1 MELIFNA
8 KVVNEGTVSHGYVA
22 VEEGVIVALGEGFP
36 SESLMRQAEVVTDVN
51 GDYLLPGVIDEHVHL
66 REPGMT
72 HKGDIASE
80 TLAAVAGG
88 VTSVIDMPNVA
99 PPTVTQAA
107 LDDKLERMAHTSLVN
122 YSAYAGATATNLD
135 WLRSIDYRQVVG
147 MKVFLGSSTGG
158 LLLDDA
164 AALRRLFDSVPALI
178 AAHCEHEDTIARN
191 RSQWRAEHG
200 DYIPA
205 AVHPL
210 VRSREACF
218 ESTRQAVELAHATG
232 ARLHVLHVST
242 ADELALFDDS
252 STPLAQKRITAEA
265 CVGHLWFSDLDYARL
280 GNRIRVNPAVKTLA
294 DREALRRAVAER
306 RIDVVATDHAPHLL
320 TEKYENLL
328 KVPSGMPLA
337 QFSLVAMLE
346 LAHQGVFTIERV
358 VQAMCH
364 APAELLAIARRGYLR
379 VGYQADMVQVH
390 PVAEGW
396 TVTDAD
402 VLSRCKWTPLVG
414 ATMHHRVMRTWVNGH
429 PTYDQGH
436 IDSGAHGQQLIF
448 DH

>member
-8 KVVNEGTVSHGYVA
+8 KVVNEGTVFHGYVA

-135 WLRSIDYRQVVG
+135 WLRSIDYRQVAGV
-147 MKVFLGSSTGG
+147 KVFLGSSTGG

-178 AAHCEHEDTIARN
+178 AAHCEHEGTIARN

-210 VRSREACF
+210 VRSREACLT
-218 ESTRQAVELAHATG
+218 STLQAVELARATG
-232 ARLHVLHVST
+232 ARLHVLHVTT

-252 STPLAQKRITAEA
+252 STPLAQKRVTAEA

-280 GNRIRVNPAVKTLA
+280 GNRIRVNPAMKTLA
-294 DREALRRAVAER
+294 DRDALRCAVADR
-306 RIDVVATDHAPHLL
+306 RIDVVATDHAPHLEN
-320 TEKYENLL
+320 EKLGGAL
-328 KVPSGMPLA
+328 KAASGMPMI

-346 LAHQGVFTIERV
+346 LSEQGVLPIERIPTL
-358 VQAMCH
+358 MSH
-364 APAELLAIARRGYLR
+364 NPAKLFHIDRRGFIR
-379 VGYQADMVQVH
+379 PGYYADLVLVDPNGNWQVK
-390 PVAEGW
+390 EGRYYTKCGW
-396 TVTDAD
+396 TPMDERFFT
-402 VLSRCKWTPLVG
+402 W
-414 ATMHHRVMRTWVNGH
+414 RVRRTFVNGI
-429 PTYDQGH
+429 TAYSDG
-436 IDSGAHGQQLIF
+436 IVVDGVRGKELRF
-448 DH
+448 N